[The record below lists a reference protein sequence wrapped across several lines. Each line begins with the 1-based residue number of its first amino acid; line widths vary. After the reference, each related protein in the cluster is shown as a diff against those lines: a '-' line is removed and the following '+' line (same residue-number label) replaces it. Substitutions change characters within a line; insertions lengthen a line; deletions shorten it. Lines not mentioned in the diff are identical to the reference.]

1 MTPKGISVIIRTLNE
16 SKYLPSLLE
25 NIIRQKVDLPV
36 EIVLV
41 DSGSTD
47 GTISIAKHFGC
58 KIILIQK
65 DQFSFGRSLNLGCE
79 ASSGLFL
86 VFISGHCVPYNEF
99 EAASSY
105 NATAT
110 MMHNRM

>member
-58 KIILIQK
+58 KIIWIKSRFLLLHFIQAIYA
-65 DQFSFGRSLNLGCE
+65 RSNKNVCT
-79 ASSGLFL
+79 
-86 VFISGHCVPYNEF
+86 FIRTDIKG
-99 EAASSY
+99 
-105 NATAT
+105 
-110 MMHNRM
+110 